1 MVFSPVRGS
10 LRVYLTFRGGGL
22 LVGSRRA
29 EWEGLIA
36 VNGRLASDFKQFY
49 GANCFQCV
57 QSLWYTDQMGT
68 KRDLES
74 ILEQHSPTAAAIAG
88 VPAGAIAGLDELDA
102 AILRYLERQ
111 GRATNY
117 EVGEAVG
124 LSASAASR
132 RILALESSGAIRGYR
147 AIIDDRLL
155 GKQMTVYIRVTLERQ
170 SSSVLSAFEDAVR
183 HCHDIVS
190 CHLLA
195 GQYDYILVAR
205 VAGIDDYNRL
215 HQNELS
221 RLPGVIRLE
230 TSFALRDVLEGK
242 A

>member
-1 MVFSPVRGS
+1 MR
-10 LRVYLTFRGGGL
+10 
-22 LVGSRRA
+22 
-29 EWEGLIA
+29 
-36 VNGRLASDFKQFY
+36 
-49 GANCFQCV
+49 
-57 QSLWYTDQMGT
+57 T
-68 KRDLES
+68 KREQNSSFVQQSPEASRSVENLRSAAGLEAPGS
-74 ILEQHSPTAAAIAG
+74 EAARLE
-88 VPAGAIAGLDELDA
+88 GARLDELDT
-102 AILRYLERQ
+102 AILHHLARH
-111 GRATNY
+111 GRATNF

-132 RILALESSGAIRGYR
+132 RILALEASGAIRGYR
-147 AIIDDRLL
+147 ALIDDRLL
-155 GKQMTVYIRVTLERQ
+155 GKHMTVYIRVTLERQ
-170 SSSVLSAFEDAVR
+170 SAAVLNAFETAVR

-242 A
+242 GV